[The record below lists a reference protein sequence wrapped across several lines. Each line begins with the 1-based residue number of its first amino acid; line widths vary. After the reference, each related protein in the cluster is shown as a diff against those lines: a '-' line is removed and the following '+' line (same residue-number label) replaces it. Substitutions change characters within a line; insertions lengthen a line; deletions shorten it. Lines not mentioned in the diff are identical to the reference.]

1 MMSIMNEFQEEKAS
15 PQKPVTLILFSTKR
29 NLTRTELKKTF
40 GVKKGKLLKVGRH
53 FWAEGEIFGK
63 LFAIQSSSIEE
74 GRYYDFGDK
83 KWVTHFYILN
93 NHSYVKDFAVLK
105 YGEELLGGF
114 DLCRSDA
121 KKLENILTTYQSY
134 VTLIASINR
143 MLEDLLKKASVPEIE
158 DCLEKTKLI
167 ESLTGAEHSFKNFIH
182 PKLALTKQEVDVW
195 YQTHRWKD
203 ANLN

>member
-1 MMSIMNEFQEEKAS
+1 MISMMNVVQEEAAS
-15 PQKPVTLILFSTKR
+15 PQNPITLILFSTKR

-53 FWAEGEIFGK
+53 FWDEGEIFSK

-74 GRYYDFGDK
+74 GRYYDFDDK

-93 NHSYVKDFAVLK
+93 NHSYIKDFAILK

-121 KKLENILTTYQSY
+121 EKLEKILTTYQSY
-134 VTLIASINR
+134 VSLIASSKR
-143 MLEDLLKKASVPEIE
+143 MLEDLLKNASAPEIE
-158 DCLEKTKLI
+158 DCIEKNKLI
-167 ESLTGAEHSFKNFIH
+167 KSLTRAEHSFKNFIH
-182 PKLALTKQEVDVW
+182 PKLALTKKEIDAW
-195 YQTHRWKD
+195 YQAHRWKYV
-203 ANLN
+203 NLN

>member
-1 MMSIMNEFQEEKAS
+1 MISMMNEVQEEAAS
-15 PQKPVTLILFSTKR
+15 PQNPITLILFSTKR

-53 FWAEGEIFGK
+53 FWDEGEIFSK

-74 GRYYDFGDK
+74 GRYYDFDDK

-93 NHSYVKDFAVLK
+93 NHSYIKDFAILK

-121 KKLENILTTYQSY
+121 EKLEKILTTYQSY
-134 VTLIASINR
+134 VSLIASSKR
-143 MLEDLLKKASVPEIE
+143 MLEDLLKNASAPEIE
-158 DCLEKTKLI
+158 DCIEKNKLI
-167 ESLTGAEHSFKNFIH
+167 KSLTRAEHSFKNFIH
-182 PKLALTKQEVDVW
+182 PKLALTKKEIDAW
-195 YQTHRWKD
+195 YQAHRWKYV
-203 ANLN
+203 NLN